1 MQYNR
6 SQIVAQRTHPQ
17 CLGSRGSC
25 STAACSKHIL
35 PGSFALR
42 SKRLTADHDRLFTIF
57 LKLRNSRIRV
67 PASGG
72 GSAWGGGCFGA
83 CCFVFEIHRSLD
95 KFSSSHDIPAYR
107 SKYLCV
113 RHQSRWACAT
123 SANAPMCFPH
133 ADVEL
138 LPVLRHHP
146 ELAQAAFHSNL
157 LHSPRNVS
165 PFFVTSHS
173 STTPSSLCPSILCI
187 RNAQTSSSSP
197 FHVALSQLRTCSLY
211 VQSQIDDVIHWLCI
225 SLLTEQL

>member
-1 MQYNR
+1 VPPVRFSSAFSSSHSEFFVSFVPEAHFQPMQ
-6 SQIVAQRTHPQ
+6 
-17 CLGSRGSC
+17 
-25 STAACSKHIL
+25 
-35 PGSFALR
+35 
-42 SKRLTADHDRLFTIF
+42 LFTIF

-67 PASGG
+67 PTSGG
-72 GSAWGGGCFGA
+72 GSAWGGGCFGV

-95 KFSSSHDIPAYR
+95 KFISSHDIPAYR
-107 SKYLCV
+107 TKYLCV

-146 ELAQAAFHSNL
+146 ELAQGISCLFFLRVPSELNLFSAAFHSNL

-187 RNAQTSSSSP
+187 RNAKTSSFSP